1 MDSQVA
7 RQLAVGKILMY
18 DVMRVLVD
26 GQFGQGTAEADEI
39 IAILERIAVL

>member
-18 DVMRVLVD
+18 DVMRVLD

-39 IAILERIAVL
+39 IAILERIAML